1 LTLTDG
7 QRLGPY
13 QILAAIGAGGMGEI
27 YKAHDT
33 RLDRIVAIKVLPA
46 LYEHNQDIRSRFERE
61 AKAISRLNHP
71 NICTLHDIGQENGT
85 GYLVLE
91 YLEGDTLA
99 TRLKKGALSPV
110 ELITYATQ
118 IADALERAHK
128 QGLVH
133 RDLKPANIMLAKD
146 GAKLLDFGLAK
157 LQVKEGIVEGVE
169 GATRTTPLT
178 GEGTIIGTLQYM
190 APEQL
195 EGKEADH
202 RSDIFAFGAVLYE
215 MATGQR
221 AFQGSSQASLIAA
234 ILKEEPRP
242 ISELQPMSPPMLDRA
257 IRQCLAKDPD
267 QRWQSAGD
275 LKRALQWAS
284 EGGSQVGIPL
294 PVSRRRKSREK
305 TLWIVCGILFF
316 VASTLAGIHFTQR
329 ISKPKV
335 ARFIMSAPTGLT
347 AVSWP
352 QLSPDGNTLA
362 FVALD
367 TNGQA
372 GIYLRPLNS
381 IEAHLLV
388 KTQNTNSRPFW
399 SPDSKQLAFFENTT
413 QLKKISLAGGMA
425 QLVCEAQMGVDGSW
439 GSGGVIIFDG
449 GQTDSIRQVP
459 AAGGTPA
466 AASRIDHTDKE
477 KMNGWPCFLPDG
489 EHFLFIALKDTSGGE
504 WTLKVGSIKSLEAM
518 ALTTVD
524 SRVTYANGHILYVK
538 NNLLVAH
545 QFDTDNLK
553 LIGEPIPLTSSI
565 AALAERALF
574 SASDDGTLI
583 FQRGHAGSQ
592 HLIVSVDRRGDSAV
606 QIGPLAPYGCFAL
619 SPDNNRLAYEM
630 ASDQQNLMDIW
641 VRDLRRNV
649 ASRLTFGPGIN
660 GWPIWNY
667 DGSKVLFTSNRTAS
681 RFCVMQRNANGTG
694 TDEKLL
700 ANDSLDISATDAS
713 SSGSRF
719 VLQASSNNE
728 DLWIHDMATGK
739 TEQLL
744 TQPYSEQRGVLS
756 PDGRLI
762 AYQSNETREAEIYIR
777 ELTPTGGKWQ
787 VSTTHGRCP
796 KWRADGKELYYITY
810 DYDFMAVPISYDK
823 GLEIGTPVKLFNHRF
838 VFSGTQTLSPYA
850 PTSDGKR
857 FYILSPTDQSKT
869 SEFVVVQNWVEELK
883 K

>member
-1 LTLTDG
+1 
-7 QRLGPY
+7 
-13 QILAAIGAGGMGEI
+13 MGEI

-46 LYEHNQDIRSRFERE
+46 LYEHNPDIRSRFERE

-71 NICTLHDIGQENGT
+71 NICTLHDVGQENGT

-91 YLEGDTLA
+91 YLEGETLA
-99 TRLKKGALSPV
+99 SRLKKGALSPD
-110 ELITYATQ
+110 ELIKYAAQ

-128 QGLVH
+128 QGLIH
-133 RDLKPANIMLAKD
+133 RDLKPANIMITKD

-157 LQVKEGIVEGVE
+157 LQVKQGVIEGVE
-169 GATRTTPLT
+169 GVTRTTPLT

-190 APEQL
+190 SPEQL

-202 RSDIFAFGAVLYE
+202 RSDIFSFGTVLYE

-234 ILKEEPRP
+234 ILKEEPRS

-267 QRWQSAGD
+267 QRWQSSGD
-275 LKRALQWAS
+275 LKRALVWAS

-294 PVSRRRKSREK
+294 PVSRRRKSRER
-305 TLWIVCGILFF
+305 IVWLACGVLFLI
-316 VASTLAGIHFTQR
+316 ASSLAALQFTQR
-329 ISKPKV
+329 TIKPKV
-335 ARFIMSAPTGLT
+335 ARFVIPAPAGLS

-362 FVALD
+362 FVAVD
-367 TNGQA
+367 TIGQA
-372 GIYLRPLNS
+372 GIYLQPLNS

-399 SPDSKQLAFFENTT
+399 SPDSKQLAFFENNS
-413 QLKKISLAGGMA
+413 QLKKLSLAGGMA
-425 QLVCEAQMGVDGSW
+425 QLVCEAPMGVDGSW

-459 AAGGTPA
+459 AAGGTPS
-466 AASRIDHTDKE
+466 AASKINHADRE

-489 EHFLFIALKDTSGGE
+489 EHFLFIAFKDTSGGE
-504 WTLKVGSIKSLEAM
+504 WTLKVGSVKSLEAT
-518 ALTTVD
+518 ALTKVD

-545 QFDTDNLK
+545 QFDTGRLE
-553 LIGEPIPLTSSI
+553 LVGEPIPLTSSI
-565 AALAERALF
+565 AALLERALF

-583 FQRGHAGSQ
+583 FQRGQTGSQ
-592 HLIVSVDRRGDSAV
+592 RLIVSVNRSGDSAV
-606 QIGPLAPYGCFAL
+606 QVSSPAPYGSFSL
-619 SPDNNRLAYEM
+619 SPDNGRLAYEM
-630 ASDQQNLMDIW
+630 LSDQQNLMDIW
-641 VRDLRRNV
+641 VRDLKRNV

-660 GWPIWNY
+660 GWPIWNH
-667 DGSKVLFTSNRTAS
+667 DGSKVLFTSNRTAG

-694 TDEKLL
+694 TDEKIL
-700 ANDSLDISATDAS
+700 ADDSVDVSAIDVS
-713 SSGSRF
+713 HDGSRL
-719 VLQASSNNE
+719 VLQVSSNNE
-728 DLWIHDMATGK
+728 DLWIYNIATGK
-739 TEQLL
+739 TEPLL
-744 TQPYSEQRGVLS
+744 VQPYSEQRGTLS

-762 AYQSNETREAEIYIR
+762 AYQSSETREAEIYIR

-787 VSTTHGRCP
+787 VSTAHGRCP
-796 KWRADGKELYYITY
+796 KWRADGKELYYVSY
-810 DYDFMAVPISYDK
+810 DYDFMAVPISYEK
-823 GLEIGTPVKLFNHRF
+823 GLEIGAPIRLFNHRF
-838 VFSGTQTLSPYA
+838 VFNGTQTLSPYA

-857 FYILSPTDQSKT
+857 FYILSPTDQSKS